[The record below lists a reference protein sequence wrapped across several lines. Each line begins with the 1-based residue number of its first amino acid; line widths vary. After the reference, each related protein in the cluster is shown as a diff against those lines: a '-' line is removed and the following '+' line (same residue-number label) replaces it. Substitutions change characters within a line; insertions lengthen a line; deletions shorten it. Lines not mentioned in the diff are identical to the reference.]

1 MKESFDK
8 LVKIIASILP
18 VCKGISGNTIMFGP
32 LDSIILSH
40 LIKELT
46 ENGVDVIELDNKY
59 KFTYMNNYFVIW

>member
-1 MKESFDK
+1 
-8 LVKIIASILP
+8 
-18 VCKGISGNTIMFGP
+18 MFGP

-59 KFTYMNNYFVIW
+59 KFTYMNNYFIIW